1 MNLNKIKDII
11 DLDIDKPI
19 KEDLILMVLAADE
32 KVILNLLK
40 MLNIERNSNIEL
52 LTKTNLLLSKAD
64 IIIQKPELDKDK
76 FFQKEVKE
84 FYIENKD
91 RLSHCFKQD

>member
-76 FFQKEVKE
+76 FFQKEVNE